1 MNLGKK
7 IIDKNSPTFIIAEA
21 GVNHNN
27 KLSLAFKMV
36 DAAVNAGAD
45 AIKFQTFVASN
56 IQMKN
61 SVKPQYQKKLNEKSY
76 YKIIK
81 SLEPS
86 FNDQLKIFQYC
97 KKRNILFLSTPYD
110 QESVD
115 FLDQLGVTAF
125 KIAST
130 DLTNHILLKHIAKKR
145 KPILLST
152 GLSDINQVKK
162 AVKLLIQMK
171 MKNKLVLLHTT
182 SDYPTKH
189 DDVNLLVIPEYSK
202 KFKILTGFS
211 DHTQDYVASLGAVM
225 LGAKVLE
232 KHFTLNRS
240 LPGPDQSSSLEPSE
254 LSKWIEK
261 IRILEKSLGTNKKI
275 ITKSEKKN
283 ISMRKMLIIKPIKK
297 NSIISE
303 NHLLA
308 LRGDGKGVLPL
319 EENIKKI
326 IGKKILKNIDKSTQ
340 FSWKMLSK

>member
-1 MNLGKK
+1 LNLGNKT
-7 IIDKNSPTFIIAEA
+7 IDKNSPIFIIAEA
-21 GVNHNN
+21 GVNYNN
-27 KLSLAFKMV
+27 KLPLAFKMV
-36 DAAVNAGAD
+36 DAAINAGAD

-61 SVKPQYQKKLNEKSY
+61 SIKPQYQKKLDETSY

-86 FNDQLKIFQYC
+86 FDDQIKIFQYC
-97 KKRNILFLSTPYD
+97 KKRKILFLSTPYD

-115 FLDQLGVTAF
+115 FLDQLGVPAF

-152 GLSDINQVKK
+152 GLSEINQVTKS
-162 AVKLLIQMK
+162 VKLLIEMK
-171 MKNKLVLLHTT
+171 MKNKLILFHTT
-182 SDYPTKH
+182 SDYPTNH
-189 DDVNLLVIPEYSK
+189 NDVNLLVIPEYSK
-202 KFKILTGFS
+202 KFKIPVGFS
-211 DHTQDYVASLGAVM
+211 DHTQDYVASLGAVT

-232 KHFTLNRS
+232 KHFTLDRS

-254 LSKWIEK
+254 LSKWIQK

-275 ITKSEKKN
+275 ITKSEKN
-283 ISMRKMLIIKPIKK
+283 NLSMRKMLIIKPIKK
-297 NSIISE
+297 NSTISQ

-308 LRGDGKGVLPL
+308 LRGDGKGILPL

-326 IGKKILKNIDKSTQ
+326 VGKKILKNIDKSTQ